1 MRFDELEY
9 ELDGAGEI
17 VATKVLREVFLPC
30 DDVVLAIGQENAF
43 PWIERDLGVEFDKYD
58 VPVVDAKTFQS
69 TRPGVFFGGDAA
81 FGPKNIIWAV
91 QHGHEAAIS
100 IHKHC
105 EGTSLTERLA
115 RGVTLTTAKMGIHE
129 WSYSNGYD
137 PSVRRVMPH
146 VDLKSRFKK
155 LDIEVELG
163 FSATQVTTEVERC
176 LNCDLQTVFT
186 ADLCIECDACIDIC
200 PVDCLAIAPN
210 GDEAQLESRLKAAR
224 LEREQQLFVSEPLKQ
239 TARVMLKDENLCVHC
254 GLCAERCP
262 TGAWDMQKSTVTIP
276 YARDEARL
284 EVEEWQRSSRKAG

>member
-1 MRFDELEY
+1 MRFDELEH
-9 ELDGAGEI
+9 ELDANGEI
-17 VATKVLREVFLPC
+17 VSSKALREVFLPC

-43 PWIERDLGVEFDKYD
+43 PWIERDLGVQFDRHD
-58 VPVVDAKTFQS
+58 VPVVDPKTFQS

-91 QHGHEAAIS
+91 AHGHEAAIS

-105 EGTSLTERLA
+105 EGTSLAERLP
-115 RGVTLTTAKMGIHE
+115 RGVTLTTAKMGMHE
-129 WSYSNGYD
+129 WSYSNAYE
-137 PSVRRVMPH
+137 PAARRIMPH
-146 VDLKSRFKK
+146 VDLRKRFKK

-163 FSATQVTTEVERC
+163 FSAEQIATEVERC

-186 ADLCIECDACIDIC
+186 PDLCIECDACIDIC

-210 GDEAQLESRLKAAR
+210 GTEAELSNRLKAAR
-224 LEREQQLFVSEPLKQ
+224 LEPEQQLFVSAPLKQ

-262 TGAWDMQKSTVTIP
+262 TGAWDMHKSTVKIP

-284 EVEEWQRSSRKAG
+284 KEEEWQSSRKAG